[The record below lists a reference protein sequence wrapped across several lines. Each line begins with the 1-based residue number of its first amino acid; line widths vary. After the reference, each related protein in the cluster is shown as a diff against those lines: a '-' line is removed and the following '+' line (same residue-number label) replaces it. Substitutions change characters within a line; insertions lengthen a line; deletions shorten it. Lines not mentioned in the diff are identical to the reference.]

1 MVLYCGCVYIVL
13 WETAK
18 FSYTFLPT
26 MYEGFSFYTSS
37 PAFGILNIYF
47 FLILGI
53 QIGIWWYLI
62 VVLIHV
68 FLMANDVASFNVF
81 ICHLYV
87 LFSETSVYI
96 FCPFSNWIICF
107 STIEF
112 KKFFIYSM
120 SKSFV
125 TYKVCRYFIPVLA
138 SLSFFL
144 KRFKVLHFFV
154 VV

>member
-1 MVLYCGCVYIVL
+1 MRNCQVQLYLFTNHVWGIQFLYIV
-13 WETAK
+13 
-18 FSYTFLPT
+18 
-26 MYEGFSFYTSS
+26 TSIWY
-37 PAFGILNIYF
+37 FEYIF